1 MEWIIIS
8 LLVAIAVGSTVIGLS
23 RQGRGAFRITV
34 DGVTLQLPQW
44 AYIQALQDLTLPEQ
58 ATVAEVGQAE
68 QAMRRAEQAMQRG
81 KRADR
86 ATRREAQEDLDQ
98 ARQSYQRTQ
107 QDAQIAVTNAIRRW
121 LLSDDGQD
129 WLHANQL
136 RFPPT
141 T

>member
-1 MEWIIIS
+1 MEWIIVS

-23 RQGRGAFRITV
+23 RQGRGGFRITV

-44 AYIQALQDLTLPEQ
+44 AYVQALQNLTLAEQ
-58 ATVAEVGQAE
+58 ATVAEVGRAE
-68 QAMRRAEQAMQRG
+68 HAVRRAEQAMQRV

-86 ATRREAQEDLDQ
+86 ATRREAQAYLNQ
-98 ARQSYQRTQ
+98 AHQSYQRAQ
-107 QDAQIAVTNAIRRW
+107 QDAQIAVIDAIRRW